1 MRSLLV
7 EVGCEELPYHL
18 TRAAITYISQAFCAS
33 LKSLEIAYSEP
44 ELFVTPRRLAMLFG
58 EVEEQGPSKE
68 VEEKGPP
75 KSACFDASGNPT
87 KALQGFASKIGIE
100 ASQVVFKEISGG
112 VYATATRQVQ
122 GRTIQ
127 EAVESELPKAIL
139 TFPHS
144 HSMRWDE
151 TGVSWSRPIRWIV
164 ALLDD
169 TVVAVSIGKVKSDR
183 FTRSARP
190 ERIRQVSIP
199 TATDYPK
206 ILSDLGIIGNLDERK
221 AYIYSQAQKL
231 ANENG
236 FVAVYDE
243 DLLDEVASI
252 VERPQITVGQFPYDY
267 LDSAPDLVLK
277 SVLIGDLRFV
287 PFTTKDGK
295 LTNSFALTVNGPQ
308 SITDTVMKG
317 ELKVLLG
324 RLSDA
329 KFFYAEDGKHTL
341 EYFNEKLSGI
351 AFMKGLGTLADKK
364 LRLEKI
370 AQELSSAYGIDTK
383 ASVLA
388 ASLAKADLAT
398 AMVHEHDELQG
409 KIGGLYAQQD
419 DVTPEI
425 CAAISEHYQ
434 PSGETDS
441 IAKSQLGQFLSLVD
455 KCDSLQNLVNAGNL
469 PKGSADPF
477 GVRRLAIGIIRIL
490 LEGDKKYNLVE
501 FLTAAS
507 RHAFKQNPEGVA
519 KALEFITTRL
529 ENYLRGKGFRYD
541 VVRAAISPGIDDL
554 KHVQDSIA
562 AMESVYD
569 SPQFAGVVATA
580 KRLNNILKDYKN
592 PAKYNV
598 SDFVEDVEKSF
609 EKECVAVFEKV
620 CKTESAKD
628 KTIALFELT
637 DKAEKYFDTIMVNAE
652 DEKVRANRK
661 NFLSWLLAQFKSVS
675 DFTEIAI

>member
-18 TRAAITYISQAFCAS
+18 TRPAITYISQAFCAS

-44 ELFVTPRRLAMLFG
+44 ELFVTPRRLAMLFR

-75 KSACFDASGNPT
+75 KSACFDPSGNPT
-87 KALQGFASKIGIE
+87 KALQGFASKVSIE

-122 GRTIQ
+122 GKTIH
-127 EAVESELPKAIL
+127 EAVESEFPKAVL

-169 TVVAVSIGKVKSDR
+169 AVVSVSIGKVKSDR

-206 ILSDLGIIGNLDERK
+206 ILADLGIIGNLDERK

-231 ANENG
+231 ANDLG

-252 VERPQITVGQFPYDY
+252 VERPQITIGQFPYDY

-277 SVLIGDLRFV
+277 SVLIGDLRFI

-329 KFFYAEDGKHTL
+329 KFFYAEDRKHTI

-370 AQELSSAYGIDTK
+370 SQELSSVCGVDLK
-383 ASVLA
+383 ASVAA

-398 AMVHEHDELQG
+398 SMVHEHDELQG
-409 KIGGLYAQQD
+409 KVGGLYAELD
-419 DVTPEI
+419 GVASEV

-434 PSGETDS
+434 PAGETDS

-469 PKGSADPF
+469 PKGSTDPF

-490 LEGDKKYNLVE
+490 LEGDKKHNLGQ
-501 FLTAAS
+501 FLTIAS
-507 RHAFKQNPEGVA
+507 KHAFKQNPEGVA
-519 KALEFITTRL
+519 KAVEFISTRL
-529 ENYLRGKGFRYD
+529 ENYLRKDFRYD

-592 PAKYNV
+592 PGQYNV

-609 EKECVAVFEKV
+609 EKECVAVFERV
-620 CKTESAKD
+620 CKAESSKD
-628 KTIALFELT
+628 KITALFELT
-637 DKAEKYFDTIMVNAE
+637 DKAEKYFDTIMVNAD